1 KHKIFDASLLIA
13 VASLFYDWALA
24 FMLLVFRVINSYD
37 RKTLKNW
44 LVPLVGVAT
53 VMVLGFTV
61 LKVTDNLDYLS
72 GHFQFS
78 TGILEATSLGE
89 VLSTK
94 ALVYMVLVLSIT
106 LVLYLRWRS
115 QGSGK
120 LLQLRIILMAF
131 LLGVAITLF
140 TPVDAPPLMI
150 TFFPASVLLA
160 NYFEGIKK
168 TKLQELILIL
178 CILFSLAVFAL
189 QHKG

>member
-1 KHKIFDASLLIA
+1 CAVFPENLSHRNAILTNLFILLALWRLLSIKSIKSVKHKIFDASLLIA

-120 LLQLRIILMAF
+120 LLQLRII
-131 LLGVAITLF
+131 
-140 TPVDAPPLMI
+140 
-150 TFFPASVLLA
+150 
-160 NYFEGIKK
+160 
-168 TKLQELILIL
+168 
-178 CILFSLAVFAL
+178 
-189 QHKG
+189 